1 MDSNRARRVP
11 FATFAFFVVLVIGIV
26 LGGHALAADGWQV
39 YDTPI
44 GGSLTVEKDKVSL
57 KNQSGAVR
65 ISGSTIG
72 TLRIAQNAT
81 GDTLVVSIDSS
92 KIGRVEVEGSVYLR
106 IAPEAVVEAA
116 FVEREADAFIDG
128 VVPDVS
134 AAENAYVQIIGS
146 VERLSVSGS
155 AFVDVLENASTGS
168 ANFTDAAE
176 EAAVLNIAT
185 GGVVRNVSLEGNLM
199 IGGQGFVNEVAT
211 APGASVN
218 IDATITREDGIRTT
232 VSSGGNDQI
241 GYIDD
246 EKLVMSI
253 EPVGNLSLT
262 GTTEIPLRVV
272 DLMGYEVGA
281 DVSVKSSDSGVVAD
295 TVSGNLLRLER
306 KGDGKA
312 VISVTATLD
321 GYRDAK

>member
-1 MDSNRARRVP
+1 
-11 FATFAFFVVLVIGIV
+11 
-26 LGGHALAADGWQV
+26 
-39 YDTPI
+39 
-44 GGSLTVEKDKVSL
+44 
-57 KNQSGAVR
+57 
-65 ISGSTIG
+65 
-72 TLRIAQNAT
+72 
-81 GDTLVVSIDSS
+81 
-92 KIGRVEVEGSVYLR
+92 
-106 IAPEAVVEAA
+106 
-116 FVEREADAFIDG
+116 
-128 VVPDVS
+128 
-134 AAENAYVQIIGS
+134 
-146 VERLSVSGS
+146 
-155 AFVDVLENASTGS
+155 
-168 ANFTDAAE
+168 
-176 EAAVLNIAT
+176 
-185 GGVVRNVSLEGNLM
+185 M